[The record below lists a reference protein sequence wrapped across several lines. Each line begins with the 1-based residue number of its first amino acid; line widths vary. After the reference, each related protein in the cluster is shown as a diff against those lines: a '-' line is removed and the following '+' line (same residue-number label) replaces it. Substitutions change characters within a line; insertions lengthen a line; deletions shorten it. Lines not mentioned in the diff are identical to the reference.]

1 MSILPKSSKIAIIG
15 GGISGFS
22 LALALQ
28 RNNYWNVKVYEKDHT
43 LEARRQGYSLTI
55 NRTSRTALKELKIF
69 DEVRKEDMRSSSH
82 FSFTTRG
89 DIIGFFG
96 LFLHQETIRNNYNM
110 HLPRQTLRRILF
122 NNLIENTVVW
132 NKQLNTIEDNNNRDE
147 IKVNFMDGSSEE
159 VDLLIGADGI
169 NSMVKKRV
177 LPNAK
182 LKYLGVLIVL
192 GITPIR
198 RGLKDMTLQMVGDG
212 MRLYSM
218 PFDHDNIMWQISF
231 EMGEEAAKEIS
242 KYPSRLKQEIIRR
255 CKSWSQPIPQ
265 IIEDTKEELIMGCA
279 AYDSY
284 EEEEWQIPH
293 YENNKIIVLG
303 DSIHP
308 MCPFKGQGA
317 NQAIL
322 DAHSLSKCLMRF
334 PLEEAITNFYSE
346 MKSRCFKKMLVSRQ
360 KIDMLHE
367 EDNFSSSF
375 LQFSRAKPDFIDYLK
390 KKKIGI
396 WDLENIEQILL
407 SELKVFEELQ
417 TKE

>member
-1 MSILPKSSKIAIIG
+1 MSILQKTSKIAIVG

-28 RNNYWNVKVYEKDHT
+28 RNNYLNVNVYEKDST

-69 DEVRKEDMRSSSH
+69 NEVRKEDMRSSSH
-82 FSFTTRG
+82 FSFTTEG
-89 DIIGFFG
+89 NIIGFFG
-96 LFLHQETIRNNYNM
+96 LFLHPETVRNNYNM
-110 HLPRQTLRRILF
+110 HLPRQTLRKILF
-122 NNLIENTVVW
+122 NNLIDNTVVW
-132 NKQLNTIEDNNNRDE
+132 NKQLNTIEDSNRDD
-147 IKVNFMDGSSEE
+147 IKINFMDGSREK

-169 NSMVKKRV
+169 NSIVKKRV
-177 LPNAK
+177 LPDAK

-198 RGLKDMTLQMVGDG
+198 ASKDMTLQMVGDG

-218 PFDHDNIMWQISF
+218 PFDHENIMWQISF
-231 EMGEEAAKEIS
+231 EMGEEDAKELS
-242 KYPSRLKQEIIRR
+242 KNPSLLKEEILRR
-255 CKSWSQPIPQ
+255 CNSWAQPIHQ
-265 IIEDTKEELIMGCA
+265 IIKDTKVELIMGCA

-284 EEEEWQIPH
+284 EAEEWQIPSN
-293 YENNKIIVLG
+293 ENNKIIMLG

-322 DAHSLSKCLMRF
+322 DAQSLSKCLTSF
-334 PLEEAITNFYSE
+334 PLKEAITTFYSE
-346 MKSRCFKKMLVSRQ
+346 MKSRCCKKMLVSRQ
-360 KIDMLHE
+360 KIDMLHQ

-375 LQFSRAKPDFIDYLK
+375 LQFSRAKPEFIAYLK
-390 KKKIGI
+390 RKNIGI

-407 SELKVFEELQ
+407 QELKIFEENQ
-417 TKE
+417 NKE